1 MGGAFIIM
9 IGLGKW
15 SLDIQLPFLKV
26 QPVLTISDNDGKY
39 GFTIDSNGFGLTPA
53 INLVSVSESENS
65 LIVKHQIP
73 MLSAGDLEARLTFEG
88 SYLRGEMEIPMVGK
102 ITFKGVKVG

>member
-1 MGGAFIIM
+1 M

-73 MLSAGDLEARLTFEG
+73 MLSAGDLEAKLTFEG

>member
-1 MGGAFIIM
+1 M
-9 IGLGKW
+9 
-15 SLDIQLPFLKV
+15 PYLKV

-73 MLSAGDLEARLTFEG
+73 MLSAGDLEAKLTFEG
-88 SYLRGEMEIPMVGK
+88 SYLRGEMEVPMVGK

>member
-1 MGGAFIIM
+1 M

-102 ITFKGVKVG
+102 VTFKGVKVG

>member
-1 MGGAFIIM
+1 M

>member
-1 MGGAFIIM
+1 M

-73 MLSAGDLEARLTFEG
+73 MLSAGDLEAKLTFEG
-88 SYLRGEMEIPMVGK
+88 SYLRGEMEVPMVGK

>member
-1 MGGAFIIM
+1 M

-15 SLDIQLPFLKV
+15 SLDVQLPFVKV
-26 QPVLTISDNDGKY
+26 QPVLTISDNSGEY
-39 GFTIDSNGFGLTPA
+39 SFTIDSNGFGLTPA

-65 LIVKHQIP
+65 LVVKHQIP
-73 MLSAGDLEARLTFEG
+73 VVTTGDLEAKLTFEG
-88 SYLRGEMEIPMVGK
+88 SYLRGEMELPMVGK

>member
-1 MGGAFIIM
+1 M

-73 MLSAGDLEARLTFEG
+73 MLSAGDLDARLTFEG
-88 SYLRGEMEIPMVGK
+88 RYLRGETEIPMVGK
-102 ITFKGVKVG
+102 VTFKGVKVG

>member
-1 MGGAFIIM
+1 M

-26 QPVLTISDNDGKY
+26 QPVLIISDNDGKY

-53 INLVSVSESENS
+53 INLISVSENQNS

-73 MLSAGDLEARLTFEG
+73 MLSTGDLEARLTFEG
-88 SYLRGEMEIPMVGK
+88 SYLRGEMQIPMVGK